1 MRNADGV
8 SLAFLF
14 TWFVGDATNLI
25 GAIWAGLVPTVVA
38 LAVYFCFAD
47 FVLIFQCLYYRRL
60 GAGSHH
66 TPSRKSRD
74 TPEDA
79 SQEPLLGER
88 RNAEVGSGTSNRDP
102 VALLDES
109 VVEATYRSD
118 NSGSHSFF
126 NKALLS
132 NTLAV
137 LVICLIG
144 IAAWAITWLTG
155 LWRPTVDS
163 IHEKTTQ
170 PLGPIIL
177 GYISAV
183 CYLGY
188 VQYAVKR
195 ARSSLIPVQSETSSD
210 HEELQGQIM

>member
-1 MRNADGV
+1 MGNADGV

-47 FVLIFQCLYYRRL
+47 FVLIFQCLYYRKL
-60 GAGSHH
+60 GTGAHRS
-66 TPSRKSRD
+66 PSNKNRESPK
-74 TPEDA
+74 DA

-88 RNAEVGSGTSNRDP
+88 RNVEVGSGTSDRDP
-102 VALLDES
+102 LAPRDES
-109 VVEATYRSD
+109 IAEAIYPSD
-118 NSGSHSFF
+118 KSKSRSFF

-132 NTLAV
+132 NMLAV
-137 LVICLIG
+137 LVICLVG
-144 IAAWAITWLTG
+144 IAAWAIAWLTG
-155 LWRPTVDS
+155 LWRPTADS

-170 PLGPIIL
+170 PLGAIIL

-188 VQYAVKR
+188 VQCR
-195 ARSSLIPVQSETSSD
+195 ETSSIIAHTCPERD
-210 HEELQGQIM
+210 FLRL